1 MNRTSH
7 SPGPAPAVATNRL
20 GMHMMLY
27 TSTWS
32 EDSARI
38 VFERARTFGYDF
50 IELLMFDPFDV
61 DVAMTARLSS
71 EFDMP
76 VESTVCG
83 APHADLSSD
92 DPAVVRRGEALIAK
106 GIEVAEQLGSTLLG
120 GPTFSAVQR
129 YHTRPSEAAR
139 ERITESYARL
149 AVQARRAGLRLGL
162 EALNRY
168 ESNFV
173 NTLAQAADIVRAV
186 GAPELFVHAD
196 LFHMNM
202 EEPNL
207 ALALREVADVLG
219 YVHVAESNRGALGT
233 GNTDWPMFFDT
244 LRQIDYQGPITFES
258 FSPAVLGPEM
268 TALVGLWR
276 TPWTDPD
283 TVAGG
288 GLTFLQ
294 QHLDAAATK
303 GGA

>member
-1 MNRTSH
+1 MSTVS
-7 SPGPAPAVATNRL
+7 APVPTVTLPNRL

-27 TSTWS
+27 TSTWT
-32 EDSARI
+32 EQTARV
-38 VFERARTFGYDF
+38 VFERARSFGYDF
-50 IELLMFDPFDV
+50 IELLMFDPFQV
-61 DVAMTARLSS
+61 DVEMTARLSA
-71 EFDMP
+71 EYDLP

-92 DPAVVRRGEALIAK
+92 DPDVVRRGEELIAR
-106 GIEVAEQLGSTLLG
+106 GIEVAHTLGSTLLG

-129 YHTRPSEAAR
+129 YHSRPSRAAR

-149 AVQARRAGLRLGL
+149 GALAGQAGIRLGL

-173 NTLAQAADIVRAV
+173 NTLAQAAEIVRAV
-186 GAPELFVHAD
+186 DSPDLFVHAD

-202 EEPNL
+202 EEPD
-207 ALALREVADVLG
+207 LRTAVEDVADVLG

-233 GNTDWPMFFDT
+233 GNTDWPEFFST
-244 LRQIDYQGPITFES
+244 LADIDYRGPITFES

-276 TPWTDPD
+276 TPWTNPD
-283 TVAGG
+283 EVASG
-288 GLTFLQ
+288 GLEFMR
-294 QHLDAAATK
+294 HHIHAARI
-303 GGA
+303 GA